1 MLTET
6 QSLLFQTI
14 PLAIILAIGIYNLTY
29 PKLKIKELS
38 ILFTILCAGL
48 LISRLYFVP
57 FILVSIL
64 FTFIYLYLIRRSTP
78 IILLILPISYIVA
91 TICRNLISVLLIH
104 MLAIDNTTIQH
115 STVYCTLYTIIYMI
129 TYYIFTYLLG
139 IFTAKWFFHENT
151 ALSHGTLGMIFT
163 NLILCCVLLLANVF
177 ASAKIG
183 YTSESITFT
192 YIFILAFFLVSVA
205 ISYRT
210 LKTSQETVIVQEQLK
225 QYESLKEYT
234 ANLEQVY
241 NSLRSFKHDYVNI
254 MASISSYL
262 DEKHYD
268 DLYEYF
274 HSNIV
279 PLQKELMQ
287 NTDTLNNLMH
297 IKQLEVKSL
306 LSYKMIYAIEKN
318 IQVVIDIPDDIEH
331 VNMKPVDFV
340 RVLGIYLDNAIEAA
354 LETAAP
360 KVNLHFA
367 NMDTY
372 IVLIISNS
380 FVDKNL
386 PISKMC
392 ELYATTKG
400 EKHGIGLYNANS
412 ILMNYPS
419 VFHETYIENGLF
431 FQHIQIAN

>member
-48 LISRLYFVP
+48 LIGRLYFVP

-183 YTSESITFT
+183 YTSESIT
-192 YIFILAFFLVSVA
+192 
-205 ISYRT
+205 
-210 LKTSQETVIVQEQLK
+210 
-225 QYESLKEYT
+225 SLKEYT

>member
-14 PLAIILAIGIYNLTY
+14 PLAIILTIGIYNLTY
-29 PKLKIKELS
+29 LKLKQKELS
-38 ILFTILCAGL
+38 IIFTILCAGL
-48 LISRLYFVP
+48 LISGFYFIP
-57 FILVSIL
+57 FMLVSVI

-91 TICRNLISVLLIH
+91 TICCNFISVLLIH
-104 MLAIDNTTIQH
+104 MLDTDNTTIQH
-115 STVYCTLYTIIYMI
+115 SAVHFSLYTIICII
-129 TYYIFTYLLG
+129 TYFIITYLLG
-139 IFTAKWFFHENT
+139 IFTAKWLFHEN
-151 ALSHGTLGMIFT
+151 APLSHGTLGMIFT

-177 ASAKIG
+177 AGAKIG
-183 YTSESITFT
+183 YPSESITFT
-192 YIFILAFFLVSVA
+192 CIFILAFFLVSVT

-210 LKTSQETVIVQEQLK
+210 LKTSQETVIAQEQLK
-225 QYESLKEYT
+225 QYENLKEYT

-279 PLQKELMQ
+279 PLQKELVQ
-287 NTDTLNNLMH
+287 NTDALNNLMH

-340 RVLGIYLDNAIEAA
+340 RILGIYLDNAIEAA

-360 KVNLHFA
+360 KVNLHLA

-372 IVLIISNS
+372 IALIISNS
-380 FVDKNL
+380 FVDRDL
-386 PISKMC
+386 PISKMS

-400 EKHGIGLYNANS
+400 AKHGIGLYNANS

-419 VFHETYIENGLF
+419 VFHETYIENDLF
-431 FQHIQIAN
+431 FQHIQIGN